1 MAKNCEEY
9 VLEQLEKS
17 DKKIEE
23 LEKENQELR
32 HQKEELLK
40 DRENLL
46 IVARVFSTISHNM
59 IEGVS
64 INFSS
69 TGDIRIPPLFMA
81 DYNKAE
87 EILEN
92 VDLVNWGKK

>member
-9 VLEQLEKS
+9 VLEQLEKK

-32 HQKEELLK
+32 HQNEELLK
-40 DRENLL
+40 DREKLL
-46 IVARVFSTISHNM
+46 IVARVFSAISRNA

-64 INFSS
+64 INFNSN
-69 TGDIRIPPLFMA
+69 GNICIPPLFMA

-87 EILEN
+87 EILEH
-92 VDLVNWGKK
+92 VDFSQLG